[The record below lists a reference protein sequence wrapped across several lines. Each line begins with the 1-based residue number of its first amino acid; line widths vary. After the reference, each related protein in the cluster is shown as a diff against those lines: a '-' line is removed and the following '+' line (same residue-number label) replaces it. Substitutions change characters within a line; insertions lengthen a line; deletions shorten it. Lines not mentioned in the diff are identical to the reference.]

1 MNTNV
6 LGVNNITYEI
16 MKSYSKD
23 GFIINI
29 ITPDITDTE
38 RKKSDI
44 LIKGKLNDLLN
55 KVNM

>member
-6 LGVNNITYEI
+6 LGVNNITDEI

-29 ITPDITDTE
+29 ILPISPIQNV
-38 RKKSDI
+38 KKSEYSN
-44 LIKGKLNDLLN
+44 KGKT
-55 KVNM
+55 KMTY

>member
-6 LGVNNITYEI
+6 LSITNI

>member
-1 MNTNV
+1 MNTIV
-6 LGVNNITYEI
+6 LCVNNIIDEI
-16 MKSYSKD
+16 MKSYSND

>member
-1 MNTNV
+1 MKKNV
-6 LGVNNITYEI
+6 LVVNNITDEI

>member
-6 LGVNNITYEI
+6 LGVNNITDEI

-44 LIKGKLNDLLN
+44 LIKGKLNHLLN